1 MYIQKY
7 KFRVKKFSVFAEKLF
22 NHLFIV
28 EECLFCK
35 FDEEPYIEF
44 RKMKKSLFT
53 LSILFVSVL
62 LGIIS
67 AKYDLIGIANSGKYD
82 FGELLFKIGLVY
94 VLALA
99 LGYFQVIIHEIG
111 HLVCGLATGY
121 RFVSFRFKSYVL
133 VKVNKQ
139 YQIKRFAIPGTGG
152 QCLMDPPGSIDI
164 PGSSILYLLGGVSAN
179 LLLTILFLLLA
190 LFGVF
195 STIVNFSLLV
205 GAFVGLVIIVT
216 NGIPMLLSGIPND
229 MMNIRI
235 LRKSQTARRAMFLS
249 LKVNALQS
257 NGTRLATLPLSWFDI
272 PNNETT
278 SSYFTAMILLL
289 REGWYLDNYAFD
301 KAKDVMDLVEQE
313 ATQKDFPQILRF
325 EMNVEKLFLLILN
338 GTDKD
343 EVRQFYEAKA
353 KFYINRT
360 KKFMLGKQ
368 RTLWA
373 YTYFIEN
380 DISQSRLIYEQMLRM
395 REQYPVIAEAQSEI
409 DLVDYLLTGT
419 SKIL

>member
-1 MYIQKY
+1 M
-7 KFRVKKFSVFAEKLF
+7 FSVCAEKLF

-35 FDEEPYIEF
+35 LYEESYIEF
-44 RKMKKSLFT
+44 RKMKQFLFIASMLLVNSLFG
-53 LSILFVSVL
+53 F
-62 LGIIS
+62 IS
-67 AKYDLIGIANSGKYD
+67 SKYDLMGIADSATNDWGN
-82 FGELLFKIGLVY
+82 FLFKIGIVY
-94 VLALA
+94 VLAIALA
-99 LGYFQVIIHEIG
+99 YLQIIIHEAG

-121 RFVSFRFKSYVL
+121 KFVSFRFKSYVL
-133 VKVNKQ
+133 VKVNGQ
-139 YQIKRFAIPGTGG
+139 YHIKRFAIPGTGG
-152 QCLMDPPGSIDI
+152 QCLMDPPGTVDN
-164 PGSSILYLLGGVSAN
+164 PGSSLLYLLGGVCAN
-179 LLLTILFLLLA
+179 LLLTILFLLMA

-235 LRKSQTARRAMFLS
+235 LRKSQIARRAMFLS

-272 PNNETT
+272 PNNEPV

-301 KAKDVMDLVEQE
+301 KANEVMGQVEQE
-313 ATQKDFPQILRF
+313 AQQKDFPQILRF

-338 GTDKD
+338 GADKN

-409 DLVDYLLTGT
+409 DLVDHLLTGT
-419 SKIL
+419 SRIL

>member
-1 MYIQKY
+1 MKR
-7 KFRVKKFSVFAEKLF
+7 F
-22 NHLFIV
+22 LFIA
-28 EECLFCK
+28 
-35 FDEEPYIEF
+35 
-44 RKMKKSLFT
+44 
-53 LSILFVSVL
+53 SILLVGGF
-62 LGIIS
+62 LGILC
-67 AKYDLIGIANSGKYD
+67 AKYDLMGITNSGTRD
-82 FGELLFKIGLVY
+82 WGDLLFKIALVY
-94 VLALA
+94 VFALA
-99 LGYFQVIIHEIG
+99 LGYLQIIIHEAG

-121 RFVSFRFKSYVL
+121 KFVSFRFKSYVL
-133 VKVNKQ
+133 VKANGQ

-152 QCLMDPPGSIDI
+152 QCLMDPPGTIDA
-164 PGSSILYLLGGVSAN
+164 PGSSLLYLLGGVSAN

-249 LKVNALQS
+249 LKVNALQTD
-257 NGTRLATLPLSWFDI
+257 GTRLATLPLSWFDI
-272 PNNETT
+272 PNNEPV

-301 KAKDVMDLVEQE
+301 KANEVMGQVEQE
-313 ATQKDFPQILRF
+313 AIQKDFPQILRY

-338 GTDKD
+338 GSDKE
-343 EVRQFYEAKA
+343 EVRQYYETKA

-373 YTYFIEN
+373 YAYFIEN
-380 DISQSRLIYEQMLRM
+380 DIAQSRLIYEQMLRM

-409 DLVDYLLTGT
+409 DLVDYLQVNAQEYR
-419 SKIL
+419 KA